1 MSISVNSCTEL
12 RDQTVINQI
21 VVVGLF
27 LVSKHKEWKN
37 LNSEEN
43 FVELFQFHSFSSI
56 FLILAFDIC

>member
-1 MSISVNSCTEL
+1 MSIPVNSCTEL
-12 RDQTVINQI
+12 RDQTVVNQI

-27 LVSKHKEWKN
+27 LVSKHNEWKN

-56 FLILAFDIC
+56 F